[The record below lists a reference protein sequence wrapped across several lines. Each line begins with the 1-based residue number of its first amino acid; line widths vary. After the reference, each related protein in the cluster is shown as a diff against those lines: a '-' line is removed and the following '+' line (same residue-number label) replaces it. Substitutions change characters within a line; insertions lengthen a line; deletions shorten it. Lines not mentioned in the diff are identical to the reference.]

1 MARQA
6 ENGFSKFDITKSK
19 AMRNIEDIYD
29 SEPSAAEEPAK
40 TETPTEARQD
50 PAEENAPAAKQE
62 SAEEKA
68 PSTKQDPTEENAP
81 SAKQDPAEEKAPA
94 VKQEPAEENV
104 SVAKQEPAE
113 ENAPSEQKSV
123 EEIAPVP
130 SDGIAGPS
138 SSLNSGMPSGM
149 KPLKAEKGV
158 KISLPMKYYFKLVQ
172 IKACTGKS
180 LQDLAAQG
188 VMEFID
194 RFSQPGRQVNEKS
207 DL

>member
-29 SEPSAAEEPAK
+29 SEPSAAGEPAK
-40 TETPTEARQD
+40 DGT
-50 PAEENAPAAKQE
+50 PAAKQE
-62 SAEEKA
+62 SAEENA
-68 PSTKQDPTEENAP
+68 PAVKKEPVEEN
-81 SAKQDPAEEKAPA
+81 APA
-94 VKQEPAEENV
+94 VKQEPVEEN
-104 SVAKQEPAE
+104 APAEQTPAE
-113 ENAPSEQKSV
+113 ENAPAEKQKPAAESTP
-123 EEIAPVP
+123 AP
-130 SDGIAGPS
+130 SDSVAGPS

-194 RFSQPGRQVNEKS
+194 RFSQPGSQVNEKS

>member
-6 ENGFSKFDITKSK
+6 QNGFSKFDITKSK

-29 SEPSAAEEPAK
+29 SESSAAEEPEK
-40 TETPTEARQD
+40 TETQTVDLEST
-50 PAEENAPAAKQE
+50 EENAPAAKQE
-62 SAEEKA
+62 
-68 PSTKQDPTEENAP
+68 
-81 SAKQDPAEEKAPA
+81 PAEET
-94 VKQEPAEENV
+94 PAE
-104 SVAKQEPAE
+104 QTPAE
-113 ENAPSEQKSV
+113 KKNA

-130 SDGIAGPS
+130 SDSIAGPS
-138 SSLNSGMPSGM
+138 SPLNSGMPSGM

-158 KISLPMKYYFKLVQ
+158 KISLPMEYYFKLVQ

-194 RFSQPGRQVNEKS
+194 RFSQPDSQVNEKS
-207 DL
+207 D

>member
-40 TETPTEARQD
+40 NGTPEAKQAS
-50 PAEENAPAAKQE
+50 AEENAPAAKQE
-62 SAEEKA
+62 SAEE
-68 PSTKQDPTEENAP
+68 N
-81 SAKQDPAEEKAPA
+81 APA
-94 VKQEPAEENV
+94 VKQE
-104 SVAKQEPAE
+104 
-113 ENAPSEQKSV
+113 SV
-123 EEIAPVP
+123 EENIPAVKQESAEKNAPAMKQELAAESTPAP

-158 KISLPMKYYFKLVQ
+158 KISLPMEYYFKLVQ

-180 LQDLAAQG
+180 LQDLAAHG

-194 RFSQPGRQVNEKS
+194 RFSQPGSQVNEKS

>member
-40 TETPTEARQD
+40 NGTPAAKQAS
-50 PAEENAPAAKQE
+50 AEENAPAEKQTPAAE
-62 SAEEKA
+62 STPA
-68 PSTKQDPTEENAP
+68 PSD
-81 SAKQDPAEEKAPA
+81 
-94 VKQEPAEENV
+94 
-104 SVAKQEPAE
+104 SVA
-113 ENAPSEQKSV
+113 
-123 EEIAPVP
+123 
-130 SDGIAGPS
+130 GS
-138 SSLNSGMPSGM
+138 SSSINSGMPSGM

-158 KISLPMKYYFKLVQ
+158 KISLPMEYYFKLVQ

-194 RFSQPGRQVNEKS
+194 RFSQPGSQVNEKS

>member
-40 TETPTEARQD
+40 NGTQ
-50 PAEENAPAAKQE
+50 AAKQE
-62 SAEEKA
+62 SAEE
-68 PSTKQDPTEENAP
+68 N
-81 SAKQDPAEEKAPA
+81 APA
-94 VKQEPAEENV
+94 VKKEPAE
-104 SVAKQEPAE
+104 STP
-113 ENAPSEQKSV
+113 APSDSV
-123 EEIAPVP
+123 
-130 SDGIAGPS
+130 AGPS

-194 RFSQPGRQVNEKS
+194 RFSQPGSQVNEKS

>member
-29 SEPSAAEEPAK
+29 SEPSAAGEPAK
-40 TETPTEARQD
+40 AETPTAANQD
-50 PAEENAPAAKQE
+50 PAEENAPA
-62 SAEEKA
+62 
-68 PSTKQDPTEENAP
+68 
-81 SAKQDPAEEKAPA
+81 
-94 VKQEPAEENV
+94 VKQAPAEENTL
-104 SVAKQEPAE
+104 AEQAPAE
-113 ENAPSEQKSV
+113 ENAPAEKQKPAAESTP
-123 EEIAPVP
+123 AP
-130 SDGIAGPS
+130 SDSVAGSS

-158 KISLPMKYYFKLVQ
+158 KISLPMEYYFKLVQ

-194 RFSQPGRQVNEKS
+194 RFSQPGSQVNEKS

>member
-29 SEPSAAEEPAK
+29 SEPSVAEEPAK
-40 TETPTEARQD
+40 NGTPAAKQAPAEENTPAVKQESAEENAPAVKQD
-50 PAEENAPAAKQE
+50 PAEENAPA
-62 SAEEKA
+62 
-68 PSTKQDPTEENAP
+68 
-81 SAKQDPAEEKAPA
+81 
-94 VKQEPAEENV
+94 VKQKPAAE
-104 SVAKQEPAE
+104 STPA
-113 ENAPSEQKSV
+113 
-123 EEIAPVP
+123 P
-130 SDGIAGPS
+130 SDGIAGSS

-158 KISLPMKYYFKLVQ
+158 KISLPMEYYFKLVQ

-194 RFSQPGRQVNEKS
+194 RFSQPGSQVNEKS

>member
-29 SEPSAAEEPAK
+29 SEPLAAGEPAK
-40 TETPTEARQD
+40 DGT
-50 PAEENAPAAKQE
+50 PAAKQE
-62 SAEEKA
+62 SAEE
-68 PSTKQDPTEENAP
+68 N
-81 SAKQDPAEEKAPA
+81 APA
-94 VKQEPAEENV
+94 VKQEPVEENAPAV
-104 SVAKQEPAE
+104 KQKTAE
-113 ENAPSEQKSV
+113 ENAPAVKQDPAAESTT
-123 EEIAPVP
+123 AP

-172 IKACTGKS
+172 IKACAGKS
-180 LQDLAAQG
+180 LQDLAAQS

-194 RFSQPGRQVNEKS
+194 RVSQPGSQVNEKS
-207 DL
+207 DWLVPK

>member
-6 ENGFSKFDITKSK
+6 QNGFSKFDITKSK

-29 SEPSAAEEPAK
+29 SEPSAAEEPEK
-40 TETPTEARQD
+40 TETPTVDLEST
-50 PAEENAPAAKQE
+50 EENAPAAKQE
-62 SAEEKA
+62 
-68 PSTKQDPTEENAP
+68 
-81 SAKQDPAEEKAPA
+81 PAEET
-94 VKQEPAEENV
+94 PAE
-104 SVAKQEPAE
+104 QTPAE
-113 ENAPSEQKSV
+113 KKPAED
-123 EEIAPVP
+123 IAPVP
-130 SDGIAGPS
+130 SDSIAGPS

-158 KISLPMKYYFKLVQ
+158 KISLPMEYYFKLVQ

-194 RFSQPGRQVNEKS
+194 RFSQPDSQVNEKS
-207 DL
+207 D

>member
-6 ENGFSKFDITKSK
+6 QNGFSKFDITKSK

-29 SEPSAAEEPAK
+29 SEPSAAEEPEK
-40 TETPTEARQD
+40 TETPTVDLEST
-50 PAEENAPAAKQE
+50 EENAPAAKQE
-62 SAEEKA
+62 
-68 PSTKQDPTEENAP
+68 
-81 SAKQDPAEEKAPA
+81 PAEEAPA
-94 VKQEPAEENV
+94 EQTPAE
-104 SVAKQEPAE
+104 KKTAE
-113 ENAPSEQKSV
+113 D
-123 EEIAPVP
+123 IAPVP
-130 SDGIAGPS
+130 RDSIAGPS

-158 KISLPMKYYFKLVQ
+158 KISLPMEYYFKLVQ

-194 RFSQPGRQVNEKS
+194 RFSQPDSQGKRKVR
-207 DL
+207 LR

>member
-29 SEPSAAEEPAK
+29 SEPSVAEEPAK
-40 TETPTEARQD
+40 NGTPAAKQAPAEENASAEQA
-50 PAEENAPAAKQE
+50 PAEENAPA
-62 SAEEKA
+62 
-68 PSTKQDPTEENAP
+68 
-81 SAKQDPAEEKAPA
+81 
-94 VKQEPAEENV
+94 VKQEPDAE
-104 SVAKQEPAE
+104 STPA
-113 ENAPSEQKSV
+113 
-123 EEIAPVP
+123 P
-130 SDGIAGPS
+130 SDGIAGSS

-188 VMEFID
+188 VIEFID
-194 RFSQPGRQVNEKS
+194 RFSQPGSQVNEKS

>member
-29 SEPSAAEEPAK
+29 SEPSAAEEPTK
-40 TETPTEARQD
+40 NGT
-50 PAEENAPAAKQE
+50 PAAKQE
-62 SAEEKA
+62 SAEE
-68 PSTKQDPTEENAP
+68 N
-81 SAKQDPAEEKAPA
+81 APA
-94 VKQEPAEENV
+94 VKQDPV
-104 SVAKQEPAE
+104 E
-113 ENAPSEQKSV
+113 ENAPAEQTPAAESTP
-123 EEIAPVP
+123 AP
-130 SDGIAGPS
+130 SDSVAGPS

>member
-40 TETPTEARQD
+40 NGTQAAKQASAEENNPAVKQKT
-50 PAEENAPAAKQE
+50 AEENAPAV
-62 SAEEKA
+62 
-68 PSTKQDPTEENAP
+68 
-81 SAKQDPAEEKAPA
+81 KQDPA
-94 VKQEPAEENV
+94 AE
-104 SVAKQEPAE
+104 STTA
-113 ENAPSEQKSV
+113 
-123 EEIAPVP
+123 P

-194 RFSQPGRQVNEKS
+194 RFSQPGSQVNEKS

>member
-6 ENGFSKFDITKSK
+6 QNGFSKFDITKSK

-29 SEPSAAEEPAK
+29 SEPAAAEEPAK
-40 TETPTEARQD
+40 NETTAVKQE

-62 SAEEKA
+62 
-68 PSTKQDPTEENAP
+68 PSEENAP
-81 SAKQDPAEEKAPA
+81 SEQ
-94 VKQEPAEENV
+94 KQEPAEENTPA
-104 SVAKQEPAE
+104 AKQEPAE
-113 ENAPSEQKSV
+113 ENAPSEQKPA

-149 KPLKAEKGV
+149 KPLKEEKGV
-158 KISLPMKYYFKLVQ
+158 KISLPMEYYFKLVQ

-207 DL
+207 DLQVPK

>member
-29 SEPSAAEEPAK
+29 SEPSVAEEPAK
-40 TETPTEARQD
+40 NGTPAAKQD
-50 PAEENAPAAKQE
+50 PAEENAPAVKQE
-62 SAEEKA
+62 
-68 PSTKQDPTEENAP
+68 PIEENAP
-81 SAKQDPAEEKAPA
+81 AEQD
-94 VKQEPAEENV
+94 
-104 SVAKQEPAE
+104 PAE
-113 ENAPSEQKSV
+113 ENAPAVKQKTA
-123 EEIAPVP
+123 EENAPAVKQDPAAESTTAP

-194 RFSQPGRQVNEKS
+194 RFSQPGSQVNEKS

>member
-40 TETPTEARQD
+40 NGTQAAKQASAEENAPAVKQEPVEENAPAVKQEPIEENAPAEQD
-50 PAEENAPAAKQE
+50 PAEENAPAV
-62 SAEEKA
+62 
-68 PSTKQDPTEENAP
+68 
-81 SAKQDPAEEKAPA
+81 KQDPA
-94 VKQEPAEENV
+94 AE
-104 SVAKQEPAE
+104 STP
-113 ENAPSEQKSV
+113 APSDSV
-123 EEIAPVP
+123 
-130 SDGIAGPS
+130 AGPS
-138 SSLNSGMPSGM
+138 SPLNSGMPSGM

-194 RFSQPGRQVNEKS
+194 RFSQPGSQVNEKS

>member
-40 TETPTEARQD
+40 NGTQAAKQAS
-50 PAEENAPAAKQE
+50 AEEN
-62 SAEEKA
+62 
-68 PSTKQDPTEENAP
+68 
-81 SAKQDPAEEKAPA
+81 APA
-94 VKQEPAEENV
+94 VKQEPAEENTPAEQASTEENNPAV
-104 SVAKQEPAE
+104 KQKTAE
-113 ENAPSEQKSV
+113 ENAPAVKQDPAEETAPAEQTPAAESTP
-123 EEIAPVP
+123 AP
-130 SDGIAGPS
+130 SDSVAGPS

-158 KISLPMKYYFKLVQ
+158 KISLPMEYYFKLVQ

-194 RFSQPGRQVNEKS
+194 RFSQPGSQVNEKS

>member
-6 ENGFSKFDITKSK
+6 QNGFSKFDITKSK
-19 AMRNIEDIYD
+19 AMRNIEDIYE
-29 SEPSAAEEPAK
+29 SEPSAAEEPEK
-40 TETPTEARQD
+40 TETPTVDLEST
-50 PAEENAPAAKQE
+50 EENAPAAKQE
-62 SAEEKA
+62 
-68 PSTKQDPTEENAP
+68 
-81 SAKQDPAEEKAPA
+81 PAEET
-94 VKQEPAEENV
+94 PAE
-104 SVAKQEPAE
+104 QTPAE
-113 ENAPSEQKSV
+113 KKPAED
-123 EEIAPVP
+123 IAPVP
-130 SDGIAGPS
+130 SNSIAGPS

-158 KISLPMKYYFKLVQ
+158 KISLPMEYYFKLVQ

-194 RFSQPGRQVNEKS
+194 RFNQPGRQVNEKS

>member
-40 TETPTEARQD
+40 NGTQAAKQAS
-50 PAEENAPAAKQE
+50 AEENAPAV
-62 SAEEKA
+62 
-68 PSTKQDPTEENAP
+68 
-81 SAKQDPAEEKAPA
+81 KQDPAAESTPAPSD
-94 VKQEPAEENV
+94 
-104 SVAKQEPAE
+104 SVAG
-113 ENAPSEQKSV
+113 S
-123 EEIAPVP
+123 
-130 SDGIAGPS
+130 S

-194 RFSQPGRQVNEKS
+194 RFSQPGSQVNEKS

>member
-40 TETPTEARQD
+40 NETPAVKQA
-50 PAEENAPAAKQE
+50 PAEEH
-62 SAEEKA
+62 
-68 PSTKQDPTEENAP
+68 
-81 SAKQDPAEEKAPA
+81 APA
-94 VKQEPAEENV
+94 VKQEPAEEN
-104 SVAKQEPAE
+104 APAE
-113 ENAPSEQKSV
+113 QTPAAESTTA
-123 EEIAPVP
+123 P

-138 SSLNSGMPSGM
+138 LSINSGMPSGM

-188 VMEFID
+188 VIEFID
-194 RFSQPGRQVNEKS
+194 RFSQPGNQVNEKS
-207 DL
+207 DLLVPK

>member
-29 SEPSAAEEPAK
+29 SEPSAAEKPAK
-40 TETPTEARQD
+40 NE
-50 PAEENAPAAKQE
+50 
-62 SAEEKA
+62 
-68 PSTKQDPTEENAP
+68 
-81 SAKQDPAEEKAPA
+81 APA
-94 VKQEPAEENV
+94 VKQEPAEENAPAAKQNPAEENAPAV
-104 SVAKQEPAE
+104 KQEPAE
-113 ENAPSEQKSV
+113 ENAPAEQTPAAESTT
-123 EEIAPVP
+123 AP

-138 SSLNSGMPSGM
+138 LSLNSGMPSGM

-158 KISLPMKYYFKLVQ
+158 KISLPMEYYFKLVQ

-194 RFSQPGRQVNEKS
+194 RFSQPGSQVNEKS

>member
-40 TETPTEARQD
+40 DGT
-50 PAEENAPAAKQE
+50 PAAKQE
-62 SAEEKA
+62 SAEENA
-68 PSTKQDPTEENAP
+68 PAVKQEPVEENAP
-81 SAKQDPAEEKAPA
+81 AVKQKTAEENAPAEQAPAEENAPA
-94 VKQEPAEENV
+94 VKQEPA
-104 SVAKQEPAE
+104 AE
-113 ENAPSEQKSV
+113 ST
-123 EEIAPVP
+123 PVP

-158 KISLPMKYYFKLVQ
+158 KISLPMEYYFKLVQ

-194 RFSQPGRQVNEKS
+194 RFSQPGSQVNEKS
-207 DL
+207 AL

>member
-29 SEPSAAEEPAK
+29 SEPSAAEKPAK
-40 TETPTEARQD
+40 NE
-50 PAEENAPAAKQE
+50 APAAKQE
-62 SAEEKA
+62 SAEE
-68 PSTKQDPTEENAP
+68 N
-81 SAKQDPAEEKAPA
+81 APA
-94 VKQEPAEENV
+94 VKQEPAEEN
-104 SVAKQEPAE
+104 APAE
-113 ENAPSEQKSV
+113 QTPAAESTTA
-123 EEIAPVP
+123 P

-138 SSLNSGMPSGM
+138 LSLNSGMPSGM

-158 KISLPMKYYFKLVQ
+158 KISLPMEYYFKLVQ

>member
-29 SEPSAAEEPAK
+29 SEPSAAEKPAK
-40 TETPTEARQD
+40 NE
-50 PAEENAPAAKQE
+50 APAAKQE
-62 SAEEKA
+62 SAEE
-68 PSTKQDPTEENAP
+68 NAP
-81 SAKQDPAEEKAPA
+81 AVKQKPAEENAPA
-94 VKQEPAEENV
+94 VKQEPAEEN
-104 SVAKQEPAE
+104 APAE
-113 ENAPSEQKSV
+113 QTQAAKSNTAPSDSV
-123 EEIAPVP
+123 
-130 SDGIAGPS
+130 SSPS

-194 RFSQPGRQVNEKS
+194 RFSQPGSQVNEKS

>member
-6 ENGFSKFDITKSK
+6 QNGFSKFDITKSK

-29 SEPSAAEEPAK
+29 SESSAAEEPEK
-40 TETPTEARQD
+40 TETQTVDLEST
-50 PAEENAPAAKQE
+50 EENAPAAKQE
-62 SAEEKA
+62 
-68 PSTKQDPTEENAP
+68 
-81 SAKQDPAEEKAPA
+81 PAEET
-94 VKQEPAEENV
+94 PAE
-104 SVAKQEPAE
+104 QTPAE
-113 ENAPSEQKSV
+113 KKPA

-130 SDGIAGPS
+130 SDSIAGPS

-194 RFSQPGRQVNEKS
+194 RFSQPDSQVNEKS
-207 DL
+207 D

>member
-40 TETPTEARQD
+40 AETPT
-50 PAEENAPAAKQE
+50 
-62 SAEEKA
+62 
-68 PSTKQDPTEENAP
+68 
-81 SAKQDPAEEKAPA
+81 A
-94 VKQEPAEENV
+94 VKQEPAEENAPAAEQK
-104 SVAKQEPAE
+104 SAE
-113 ENAPSEQKSV
+113 ENAPAVKQESAEKN
-123 EEIAPVP
+123 AP
-130 SDGIAGPS
+130 SDQTPAAESTPAPSDSVAGPS

-158 KISLPMKYYFKLVQ
+158 KISLPMEYYFKLVQ

-194 RFSQPGRQVNEKS
+194 RFSQPGSQVNEKS

>member
-40 TETPTEARQD
+40 DGTQAAKQAS
-50 PAEENAPAAKQE
+50 AEENAPAV
-62 SAEEKA
+62 
-68 PSTKQDPTEENAP
+68 
-81 SAKQDPAEEKAPA
+81 KQDPA
-94 VKQEPAEENV
+94 AE
-104 SVAKQEPAE
+104 STP
-113 ENAPSEQKSV
+113 APSDSV
-123 EEIAPVP
+123 
-130 SDGIAGPS
+130 AGPS
-138 SSLNSGMPSGM
+138 SPLNSGMPSGM

-194 RFSQPGRQVNEKS
+194 RFSQPGSQVNEKS

>member
-40 TETPTEARQD
+40 NGTPASNQ
-50 PAEENAPAAKQE
+50 PPSEENAPTVKQE
-62 SAEEKA
+62 SAEENASADQTPAAESTPA
-68 PSTKQDPTEENAP
+68 PSD
-81 SAKQDPAEEKAPA
+81 S
-94 VKQEPAEENV
+94 
-104 SVAKQEPAE
+104 
-113 ENAPSEQKSV
+113 
-123 EEIAPVP
+123 
-130 SDGIAGPS
+130 IAGPS
-138 SSLNSGMPSGM
+138 SSLNSGMSSGM

-158 KISLPMKYYFKLVQ
+158 KISLPMEYYFKLVQ
-172 IKACTGKS
+172 IKVCTGKS

-194 RFSQPGRQVNEKS
+194 RFSQPGSQVNEKS

>member
-40 TETPTEARQD
+40 NGTQA
-50 PAEENAPAAKQE
+50 
-62 SAEEKA
+62 
-68 PSTKQDPTEENAP
+68 
-81 SAKQDPAEEKAPA
+81 AKQDPAEEKAPA
-94 VKQEPAEENV
+94 VKQEPIEEN
-104 SVAKQEPAE
+104 APAEQDPAE
-113 ENAPSEQKSV
+113 ENAPAEQTPAAESTT
-123 EEIAPVP
+123 AP

-194 RFSQPGRQVNEKS
+194 RFSQPGSQVNEKS

>member
-29 SEPSAAEEPAK
+29 SESSAVEEPAK
-40 TETPTEARQD
+40 AETPT
-50 PAEENAPAAKQE
+50 AAKQE
-62 SAEEKA
+62 SAEE
-68 PSTKQDPTEENAP
+68 N
-81 SAKQDPAEEKAPA
+81 APA
-94 VKQEPAEENV
+94 VKQEPAEENAPAV
-104 SVAKQEPAE
+104 KQEPAAE
-113 ENAPSEQKSV
+113 STPA
-123 EEIAPVP
+123 P
-130 SDGIAGPS
+130 SDGISGRS

-194 RFSQPGRQVNEKS
+194 RFSQPGSQVNEKS

>member
-40 TETPTEARQD
+40 NGTPAAKQD
-50 PAEENAPAAKQE
+50 PAEENAPAVKQKT
-62 SAEEKA
+62 AEE
-68 PSTKQDPTEENAP
+68 N
-81 SAKQDPAEEKAPA
+81 APA
-94 VKQEPAEENV
+94 VKQDPA
-104 SVAKQEPAE
+104 AE
-113 ENAPSEQKSV
+113 STTA
-123 EEIAPVP
+123 P

-194 RFSQPGRQVNEKS
+194 RFSQPGSQVNEMS

>member
-40 TETPTEARQD
+40 NGTPAAKQD
-50 PAEENAPAAKQE
+50 PAEENAPAVKQE
-62 SAEEKA
+62 
-68 PSTKQDPTEENAP
+68 PIEENAP
-81 SAKQDPAEEKAPA
+81 AEQD
-94 VKQEPAEENV
+94 
-104 SVAKQEPAE
+104 PAE
-113 ENAPSEQKSV
+113 ENAPAVKQKTA
-123 EEIAPVP
+123 EENAPAVKQDPAAESTTAP

-194 RFSQPGRQVNEKS
+194 RFSQPGSQVNEKS

>member
-19 AMRNIEDIYD
+19 AMRSIEDIYD
-29 SEPSAAEEPAK
+29 AEPSAAEEPAK
-40 TETPTEARQD
+40 EEAPAVKQES
-50 PAEENAPAAKQE
+50 AEENAPA
-62 SAEEKA
+62 
-68 PSTKQDPTEENAP
+68 
-81 SAKQDPAEEKAPA
+81 
-94 VKQEPAEENV
+94 
-104 SVAKQEPAE
+104 
-113 ENAPSEQKSV
+113 

-130 SDGIAGPS
+130 SDSIAGS
-138 SSLNSGMPSGM
+138 SSSFNSGMPSGM

-158 KISLPMKYYFKLVQ
+158 KISLPMEYYFKLVQ

-194 RFSQPGRQVNEKS
+194 RFDPKRQVSEKS

>member
-40 TETPTEARQD
+40 NETPAV
-50 PAEENAPAAKQE
+50 KQE
-62 SAEEKA
+62 
-68 PSTKQDPTEENAP
+68 PVEENAP
-81 SAKQDPAEEKAPA
+81 SVKQEPAKENAPA
-94 VKQEPAEENV
+94 VKQEPA
-104 SVAKQEPAE
+104 KK
-113 ENAPSEQKSV
+113 NAPADQTPAAESTP
-123 EEIAPVP
+123 AP

-158 KISLPMKYYFKLVQ
+158 KISLPMEYYFKLVQ

-194 RFSQPGRQVNEKS
+194 RFSQPCNQVNEKS

>member
-29 SEPSAAEEPAK
+29 SEPSAAEEPAR
-40 TETPTEARQD
+40 TENPTEAKQESAEESA
-50 PAEENAPAAKQE
+50 PAAKQETAEENAPAAKQE
-62 SAEEKA
+62 
-68 PSTKQDPTEENAP
+68 
-81 SAKQDPAEEKAPA
+81 
-94 VKQEPAEENV
+94 
-104 SVAKQEPAE
+104 PAE
-113 ENAPSEQKSV
+113 ENAPAEQTPAAESTT
-123 EEIAPVP
+123 AP

-138 SSLNSGMPSGM
+138 LSLNSGMPSGM

-158 KISLPMKYYFKLVQ
+158 KISLPMEYYFKLVQ

-194 RFSQPGRQVNEKS
+194 RFSQPGNQVNEKS

>member
-40 TETPTEARQD
+40 NGTPAAKQD
-50 PAEENAPAAKQE
+50 PAEENAPAVKQKT
-62 SAEEKA
+62 AEE
-68 PSTKQDPTEENAP
+68 N
-81 SAKQDPAEEKAPA
+81 APA
-94 VKQEPAEENV
+94 VKQDPA
-104 SVAKQEPAE
+104 AE
-113 ENAPSEQKSV
+113 STTA
-123 EEIAPVP
+123 P

-194 RFSQPGRQVNEKS
+194 RFSQPGSQVNEKS